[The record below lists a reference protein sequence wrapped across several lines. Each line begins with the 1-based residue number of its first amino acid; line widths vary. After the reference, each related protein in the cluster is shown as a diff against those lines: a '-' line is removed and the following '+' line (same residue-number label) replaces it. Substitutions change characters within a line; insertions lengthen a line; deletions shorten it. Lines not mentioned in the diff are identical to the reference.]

1 MWNVKEGF
9 WVGWGGGGL
18 TASHSYSSFGREKK
32 ICIGSRVGD
41 GAIGQ
46 LFIQVSLLQTNMC
59 SANVWLDFG
68 AVTACQHSESTVIN
82 HHTFD
87 QNAAN
92 LYCFL

>member
-1 MWNVKEGF
+1 MV
-9 WVGWGGGGL
+9 GGL
-18 TASHSYSSFGREKK
+18 DSLSLLFFIWEGKK

>member
-1 MWNVKEGF
+1 MWNVKEG
-9 WVGWGGGGL
+9 VEGGWRGGL
-18 TASHSYSSFGREKK
+18 TASHSYSSFVGERFF
-32 ICIGSRVGD
+32 CIGSRVGD
-41 GAIGQ
+41 GAIAQ

-59 SANVWLDFG
+59 SLYVWLDFG
-68 AVTACQHSESTVIN
+68 AVTACQHSEGAVIN